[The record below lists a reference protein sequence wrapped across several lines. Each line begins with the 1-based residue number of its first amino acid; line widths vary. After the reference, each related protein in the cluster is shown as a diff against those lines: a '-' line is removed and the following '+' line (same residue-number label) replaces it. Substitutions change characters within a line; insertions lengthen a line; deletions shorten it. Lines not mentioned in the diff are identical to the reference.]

1 MKEEQERKLLEHA
14 AEVERQRQAEKLKRE
29 ADLKRQKD
37 LEEKKL
43 MEEQQRIRE
52 GLARQAAQGFERIKK
67 SGSII
72 EMRPKPGQE
81 ASKSQQPQQAE
92 AADDNVQKS
101 KSVKDLASAFMDQSC
116 NLVPH
121 SVAEINRKSLTMSS
135 DCLAGFT
142 TTSAGTV

>member
-1 MKEEQERKLLEHA
+1 MQEHA
-14 AEVERQRQAEKLKRE
+14 AEVERQKQAEKLKKE
-29 ADLKRQKD
+29 AEVKRQKE
-37 LEEKKL
+37 LEEKRV

-52 GLARQAAQGFERIKK
+52 GLARQAAGQGFERIKK

-72 EMRPKPGQE
+72 EVRRKQGQ
-81 ASKSQQPQQAE
+81 QLQDP
-92 AADDNVQKS
+92 DPPVQKS
-101 KSVKDLASAFMDQSC
+101 KSVKDLASAFLDQSC

-142 TTSAGTV
+142 STDNSEVDARMSASPNVPTR